1 MRRGEDAVLAGGF
14 SYVAYTMGWREG
26 GRPDGDHLEEED
38 EDVEV
43 VVGCE
48 GKEKKIPG
56 LPLAPRAALP
66 FPRPR
71 QCRLAVPARVPRR
84 CGGAAVALARA
95 SDGAVNWSRP
105 DAPAVEEVVW
115 PDGVDFVAGDGALAF
130 GTGVRD
136 MDIVGPFELVVSD
149 GAGGGL
155 AELQL
160 PSVSCLRRS

>member
-1 MRRGEDAVLAGGF
+1 MPPSSMRRRRHRRQQVRLGPRHGG
-14 SYVAYTMGWREG
+14 
-26 GRPDGDHLEEED
+26 
-38 EDVEV
+38 
-43 VVGCE
+43 
-48 GKEKKIPG
+48 PG
-56 LPLAPRAALP
+56 LAAQHRGRA
-66 FPRPR
+66 RR
-71 QCRLAVPARVPRR
+71 RRSAVRVPRR